1 MYGPGPAGLERRK
14 ALPELSPSVVPAG
27 TYTSLKTDYPTIGMY
42 NFAVA
47 HKDLPDDLVYA
58 IVKAVFDKHDL
69 LVAAHSSAKETLAA
83 NVTKNSVLPFHR
95 GAVRYYKE
103 IGVALPDDLTKAG

>member
-1 MYGPGPAGLERRK
+1 VRQTKVAQCSKVPHAACRTFQCQVRSLDGTQCGEGPSSAPAKQEEGL
-14 ALPELSPSVVPAG
+14 
-27 TYTSLKTDYPTIGMY
+27 
-42 NFAVA
+42 
-47 HKDLPDDLVYA
+47 H
-58 IVKAVFDKHDL
+58 L